1 MEEIGYSEK
10 TLWSQINHQWERIDD
25 EVNWMNHYIA
35 TGEVECVGDCVNNI
49 ADGLTAIRECL
60 ALIKEKEM

>member
-1 MEEIGYSEK
+1 MEIGYSEP
-10 TLWSQINHQWERIDD
+10 TLWRQINHQWEQIDD

-35 TGEVECVGDCVNNI
+35 TGEVADVEDCVNNI
-49 ADGLTAIRECL
+49 ADSLTAIRECL